1 MSQGYPVPPANYEAE
16 GGNAYQRGVQLKAIT
31 TAVRGLMQGRSN
43 NVINV
48 TLTENTTTTT
58 VTDSRIT
65 FCSAILLQP
74 TTANAAAAL
83 ATTYI
88 SETGRLNGSVTITH
102 ANNAQTDRTFKAV
115 IVG

>member
-1 MSQGYPVPPANYEAE
+1 MSQGYPVPPANWGPNENE
-16 GGNAYQRGVQLKAIT
+16 WKNQLRAIT
-31 TAVRGLMQGRSN
+31 TSVRGLMQGRSN
-43 NVINV
+43 NVIDV
-48 TLTENTTTTT
+48 TLTENTTTTV

-65 FCSAILLQP
+65 LCAAILLQP

-88 SETGRLNGSVTITH
+88 LETGRVNGSVTITH